1 MEGMWIWSKD
11 TCKLLQGKILMWFT
25 TVSLLARVGIVI
37 FSCFPCLYVLFIL
50 VFYLFLISYMC
61 AIYTPRRRFLAGCFN
76 RSYSVSCLVMC
87 FNCHIFLLWEKNIN
101 GWNLQWFSL
110 SIRKKMVSL
119 STFKWHTI
127 YMIIWMY
134 ILFFRG
140 QDIKFFY
147 FFIFLRRSGYTWS

>member
-11 TCKLLQGKILMWFT
+11 SCNLLQGKILMWFT
-25 TVSLLARVGIVI
+25 TVVSWLELSLSSFLVFHACMFCSFLFFFFFVSY
-37 FSCFPCLYVLFIL
+37 FLYVCF
-50 VFYLFLISYMC
+50 
-61 AIYTPRRRFLAGCFN
+61 TPGRRFLAACFN
-76 RSYSVSCLVMC
+76 RGYSVSCLVMC

-140 QDIKFFY
+140 QDILFFFY
-147 FFIFLRRSGYTWS
+147 LSRSGYTWS